1 MKTISSA
8 LNAAIVEGNICSI
21 FTIVAK
27 DGTIRCFTDH
37 DKELVVDGKTYIPSA
52 GVTRFK
58 TKITNDA
65 EVSSQEMAATV
76 LDMPHQEMVD
86 GKWDNAQIE
95 SALVA
100 WADPSAGKL
109 INFKG
114 SIGAIQFTDEGFRA
128 DVQNYL
134 RDLGRN
140 FGHSVTANC
149 RHVLFSQR
157 TPGAISYCGV
167 NRASYFSPATVTQ
180 ILGQK
185 LKVVISTTGRPAEWA
200 SNGFAKFTSGSNAG
214 LSFEI
219 KKHLIENGGET
230 IAFYIPTLAQIAIGD
245 TLEISAGCDKTVET
259 CKSKFGN
266 IVNFG
271 GFPHLQ
277 VDVNSRIETS

>member
-1 MKTISSA
+1 MKTISSTLA
-8 LNAAIVEGNICSI
+8 SAINEGNICSI

-27 DGTIRCFTDH
+27 DGTTRCFTDH
-37 DKELVVDGKTYIPSA
+37 DKELIVDGKTYIPSA

-58 TKITNDA
+58 TKVTNDA

-100 WADPSAGKL
+100 WADPDAGKL

-114 SIGAIQFTDEGFRA
+114 SVGAIQFTDEGFRA

-140 FGHSVTANC
+140 LGHNVTANC

-157 TPGAISYCGV
+157 TPGMISWCGV
-167 NRASYFSPATVTQ
+167 NRGSYVSNATVTG
-180 ILGQK
+180 IVSQK
-185 LKVVISTTGRPAEWA
+185 LKVSISNTGRPAEWA
-200 SNGFAKFTSGSNAG
+200 SAGFAKFTSGSNAG
-214 LSFEI
+214 LTFEI
-219 KKHLIENGGET
+219 KKHLLDAGET
-230 IAFYIPTLAQIAIGD
+230 ITFYLPTLAQINIGD
-245 TLEISAGCDKTVET
+245 TLEITAGCDKRMET

-266 IVNFG
+266 MVNFG